1 MQKRINDLTQSEY
14 RRAKRLIAQGRL
26 KSELDG
32 EKYEVIDYAEFKGI
46 KALKSGRP
54 RKVVQNAND

>member
-26 KSELDG
+26 KSELDD

-46 KALKSGRP
+46 KDRKSGRP
-54 RKVVQNAND
+54 QRERL